1 MATNSNR
8 TINRQ
13 RPVQGNR
20 PNGQRRRKRGLKRY
34 RKLISFIATVLG
46 VILAIVLLCILF
58 GGKKDKERTDKEIVL
73 DYIANQEQEYT
84 DEQKVEIVTAYK
96 NMLETEGEE
105 ATDELISKEDQ
116 TAISLMGMGV
126 NVYVFRDFKNY
137 GYLNSDNSFIDV
149 EGYKTIAGFDVNAS
163 TGADG
168 LANLREVEIVIDDKL
183 CTVADLTDEIAYF
196 MDRFREANTVEKTT
210 TIYGV
215 DMVDVDE
222 NTRLYITYLDVQ
234 YDDSENVTALRVSG
248 HLLTK

>member
-1 MATNSNR
+1 MASNYR
-8 TINRQ
+8 N
-13 RPVQGNR
+13 GNR
-20 PNGQRRRKRGLKRY
+20 PTNQRRRKKGWKRY
-34 RKLISFIATVLG
+34 RKLISFIGTVLG
-46 VILAIVLLCILF
+46 IILAIVLMCILLF

-73 DYIANQEQEYT
+73 DYIANQQQEYT

-105 ATDELISKEDQ
+105 ATDMILSQEDQ
-116 TAISLMGMGV
+116 TALSLLGMGV

-137 GYLNSDNSFIDV
+137 GYLNSDDSFIDV
-149 EGYKTIAGFDVNAS
+149 EGYKTIAGFDVNAA

-168 LANLREVEIVIDDKL
+168 LANLNEVEIVIDDKL
-183 CTVADLTDEIAYF
+183 CAVADLTDEIAYF
-196 MDRFREANTVEKTT
+196 MERFRQANAVEKTT

-234 YDDSENVTALRVSG
+234 YDNSENVTALRVSG